1 MSAFVIKL
9 MIGYG
14 SGSEAIPCRRL
25 IIHILHALAAIGWHI
40 HMSADL
46 TKKQYDKDSL
56 FFKSGPPLQR
66 YFFSITF
73 NESDKVRIIDSP
85 SETVTEAFKAV
96 VAVGPHR
103 LDES

>member
-1 MSAFVIKL
+1 

-14 SGSEAIPCRRL
+14 SGAEAIPCRRL
-25 IIHILHALAAIGWHI
+25 IIHILHALAAVGWHI
-40 HMSADL
+40 HISADL
-46 TKKQYDKDSL
+46 TKKQWDKDSL

-85 SETVTEAFKAV
+85 SETVTEAFKTV
-96 VAVGPHR
+96 VAVRPHG
-103 LDES
+103 LEGS